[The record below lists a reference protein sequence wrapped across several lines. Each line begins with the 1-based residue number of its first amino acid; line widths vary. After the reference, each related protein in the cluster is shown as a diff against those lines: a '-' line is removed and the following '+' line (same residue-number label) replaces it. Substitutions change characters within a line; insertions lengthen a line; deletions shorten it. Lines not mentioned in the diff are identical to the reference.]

1 MTKRYSIC
9 WSDDELTFQAPDD
22 APSLS
27 VEKRGASGA
36 LGQLFSRRFVV
47 LDQQGKELFQ
57 VVNGNSGTYPRASLV
72 FDGKEELV
80 LTAGR
85 SNFRT
90 MCNVAGGPCGFLGD
104 PFSNR
109 SKLRWAGHVFALLT
123 LRGAKARR
131 PTCLPLQTVT
141 IFCRC
146 LRRWQRWRCS
156 AEGLFPAWALR
167 ADNCSV
173 PIHAALDCTRSS
185 SKLLLPAAYNLV
197 DSKLRRRRWVWLK
210 TRKRGLRRRSCTW
223 W

>member
-27 VEKRGASGA
+27 VRNEGHR
-36 LGQLFSRRFVV
+36 
-47 LDQQGKELFQ
+47 
-57 VVNGNSGTYPRASLV
+57 
-72 FDGKEELV
+72 
-80 LTAGR
+80 GR
-85 SNFRT
+85 SDSCLAALCCARPAGQGAFPSGERQFGHLSACLPGFRRQGRA
-90 MCNVAGGPCGFLGD
+90 CVDGGRQQFPHHVQRRGRPVWLLGD
-104 PFSNR
+104 PSQNR

-173 PIHAALDCTRSS
+173 PIRPSLHPPVHLPNCSC
-185 SKLLLPAAYNLV
+185 LLPII
-197 DSKLRRRRWVWLK
+197 WLIANC
-210 TRKRGLRRRSCTW
+210 GGGDGYG
-223 W
+223 